1 MTSSTVTT
9 PHHRSLAAGRRRA
22 AGPRRSGPAVL
33 SLSKGPRRRAPAT
46 SCAAVATP
54 EKQPTARK
62 LPPPHRP
69 PSKPASAAAEE
80 ERTDYNEVAAALESI
95 YKLSPAVVD
104 EEHGEGD
111 EATKKNKNKRKGRA
125 VSINISLI
133 PDTTSPLA
141 SVLLDPLVVV
151 ILSDAASQLIN
162 NRHLCVREQGRG
174 TVIVRSRRRRRGQRM
189 DLGKR
194 VEMKQKE
201 GDAGGKREEERE
213 FEEML
218 LREHSVSTD
227 MGSLDW
233 KRMKIP
239 PVLSSA
245 QSARLFKT
253 MQPMKREPTDAE
265 LAEATGMSVQQ
276 LRRRLDVGRAA
287 RNKLIKHNLRLV
299 LYAINKYYPD
309 MANDERFDDLCQA
322 GANGLITAIDRF
334 EPKRGFRISTYAL
347 FWIRHSIVR
356 AMTLSNFTRF
366 PFAMESER
374 QEISKARE
382 ELAFE
387 LGRAPTDEEVIRRV
401 GISQERYRDVL
412 RMTKPTYSLHS
423 RNRVT
428 QEELINE
435 VTDDEAIG
443 ADAGKH
449 NTLLRLAI
457 DDLLDSLKPKES
469 LVIRQR
475 FGLDGRGKRTLSEIA
490 GNLNISREMVRKYEL
505 KALMK
510 LKHPT
515 RVEYLRRYM

>member
-54 EKQPTARK
+54 EKQPTASK

-69 PSKPASAAAEE
+69 PSKPVSAAE
-80 ERTDYNEVAAALESI
+80 ERTDYNEVAATLESI

-125 VSINISLI
+125 
-133 PDTTSPLA
+133 
-141 SVLLDPLVVV
+141 
-151 ILSDAASQLIN
+151 
-162 NRHLCVREQGRG
+162 GRG

-245 QSARLFKT
+245 QSARLFKI
-253 MQPMKREPTDAE
+253 MQPMKAIFEVQESLREDLQREPTDAE

>member
-1 MTSSTVTT
+1 MTSTVTT
-9 PHHRSLAAGRRRA
+9 PSRPLAAGCRRT
-22 AGPRRSGPAVL
+22 AGPRRSGPVVL
-33 SLSKGPRRRAPAT
+33 SLKGPRRRAPSTT
-46 SCAAVATP
+46 SCAALASP
-54 EKQPTARK
+54 EKQSTAK
-62 LPPPHRP
+62 LPLPPPP
-69 PSKPASAAAEE
+69 PPQKEE
-80 ERTDYNEVAAALESI
+80 EGTDYNEVAAALESI
-95 YKLSPAVVD
+95 YKLSPAVVEEED
-104 EEHGEGD
+104 ET
-111 EATKKNKNKRKGRA
+111 TKKKKKRKGR
-125 VSINISLI
+125 VGKS
-133 PDTTSPLA
+133 
-141 SVLLDPLVVV
+141 
-151 ILSDAASQLIN
+151 
-162 NRHLCVREQGRG
+162 

-194 VEMKQKE
+194 VEMRSKAAGDKQPE
-201 GDAGGKREEERE
+201 EQEEERE

-218 LREHSVSTD
+218 LREHAVSTD

-253 MQPMKREPTDAE
+253 VQPMRAILEVQESLREELQREPTEAE
-265 LAEATGMSVQQ
+265 LAEANNMTVQQ

-334 EPKRGFRISTYAL
+334 EHKRGFRISTYAL

-374 QEISKARE
+374 QEINKARE

-387 LGRAPTDEEVIRRV
+387 LGRTPTDDEVIKRV
-401 GISQERYRDVL
+401 GISPARYRDVL
-412 RMTKPTYSLHS
+412 RMMRPTYSLHS

-435 VTDDEAIG
+435 ITDADAIG
-443 ADAGKH
+443 ADSDKH
-449 NTLLRLAI
+449 SNQLLRLAI

>member
-1 MTSSTVTT
+1 MTSTVTT
-9 PHHRSLAAGRRRA
+9 PSRPLAGIGCRRA
-22 AGPRRSGPAVL
+22 AGTRRSGPAVL
-33 SLSKGPRRRAPAT
+33 ALKGPRRRAPST
-46 SCAAVATP
+46 SCSALASP
-54 EKQPTARK
+54 EKQHTAK
-62 LPPPHRP
+62 LPPPQR
-69 PSKPASAAAEE
+69 SSRAAAAEEE

-95 YKLSPAVVD
+95 YKLSPAVV
-104 EEHGEGD
+104 EEKHGEDDGKG
-111 EATKKNKNKRKGRA
+111 EKKDKKKRKGG
-125 VSINISLI
+125 V
-133 PDTTSPLA
+133 
-141 SVLLDPLVVV
+141 
-151 ILSDAASQLIN
+151 
-162 NRHLCVREQGRG
+162 GRS
-174 TVIVRSRRRRRGQRM
+174 TVIVRSRRRRRGRRM

-201 GDAGGKREEERE
+201 DDAGGKQEEERE
-213 FEEML
+213 FEEAL

-253 MQPMKREPTDAE
+253 MQPMKAIFEVRESLREDLQREPTDAE
-265 LAEATGMSVQQ
+265 LAEATCMTVQQ

-309 MANDERFDDLCQA
+309 MASDEKFDDLCQA

-387 LGRAPTDEEVIRRV
+387 LGRAPTDEEVVRRV

-412 RMTKPTYSLHS
+412 RMTRPTYSLHS

-435 VTDDEAIG
+435 VTDDDAIG
-443 ADAGKH
+443 VDAGKN

-490 GNLNISREMVRKYEL
+490 GNLSISREMVRKYEL

>member
-1 MTSSTVTT
+1 MASTVTT
-9 PHHRSLAAGRRRA
+9 PSRPLSAGCHRRS
-22 AGPRRSGPAVL
+22 PRRSAPVVL
-33 SLSKGPRRRAPAT
+33 SLRAGSRRRAPAT
-46 SCAAVATP
+46 SCSALASP
-54 EKQPTARK
+54 EKQSMTK
-62 LPPPHRP
+62 LPPPPQPTTSRT
-69 PSKPASAAAEE
+69 AAPEAER

-104 EEHGEGD
+104 EKDGD
-111 EATKKNKNKRKGRA
+111 DDKSKKAKRKKKGRVGRKAA
-125 VSINISLI
+125 V
-133 PDTTSPLA
+133 
-141 SVLLDPLVVV
+141 
-151 ILSDAASQLIN
+151 
-162 NRHLCVREQGRG
+162 
-174 TVIVRSRRRRRGQRM
+174 TVSSRRRIGGQRM

-194 VEMKQKE
+194 VRMRRE
-201 GDAGGKREEERE
+201 GEAGAGKGEEKERE

-218 LREHSVSTD
+218 LREHAVSTD

-239 PVLSSA
+239 PVLSSP
-245 QSARLFKT
+245 QSARLFRI
-253 MQPMKREPTDAE
+253 MQPMKAIFEVQDNLQREPTDAE
-265 LAEATGMSVQQ
+265 LAEAINMPVLQM
-276 LRRRLDVGRAA
+276 RRHLQVGRAA

-299 LYAINKYYPD
+299 LYTINKYYPD

-347 FWIRHSIVR
+347 FWIRHSIGR

-374 QEISKARE
+374 QEIHKARD

-387 LGRAPTDEEVIRRV
+387 LRRAPTDEEVMKKA
-401 GISQERYRDVL
+401 GLSPARYRDVL
-412 RMTKPTYSLHS
+412 RMTKPTYSLHA

-435 VTDDEAIG
+435 VTDADAIG
-443 ADAGKH
+443 VDTSKH

-457 DDLLDSLKPKES
+457 DDVLDSLKPKES

-490 GNLNISREMVRKYEL
+490 GNLNISREMVRKYEV

>member
-1 MTSSTVTT
+1 MTSTVTT
-9 PHHRSLAAGRRRA
+9 PSRPLAAGCRRTA
-22 AGPRRSGPAVL
+22 TAGTRRSGPIVV
-33 SLSKGPRRRAPAT
+33 SLKGPRRRTTT
-46 SCAAVATP
+46 SCAALASP
-54 EKQPTARK
+54 EKQRTATK
-62 LPPPHRP
+62 QLPLPPKQKQQQQQHQ
-69 PSKPASAAAEE
+69 AEEVE

-104 EEHGEGD
+104 DD
-111 EATKKNKNKRKGRA
+111 ENETEKKKRKRKGK
-125 VSINISLI
+125 IG
-133 PDTTSPLA
+133 
-141 SVLLDPLVVV
+141 
-151 ILSDAASQLIN
+151 
-162 NRHLCVREQGRG
+162 QGRSSS
-174 TVIVRSRRRRRGQRM
+174 VIVRSRRRRRGRRM

-194 VEMKQKE
+194 VEMMM
-201 GDAGGKREEERE
+201 AGSNKDCEDKPAVEERE

-218 LREHSVSTD
+218 LREHAVSTD

-253 MQPMKREPTDAE
+253 MQPMKAIFEVQENLRAELQREPTDAE
-265 LAEATGMSVQQ
+265 LAEANNMTVQQ

-299 LYAINKYYPD
+299 LYALNKYYPD
-309 MANDERFDDLCQA
+309 MASDERFDELCQA

-374 QEISKARE
+374 QEIAKARE
-382 ELAFE
+382 DLAFE
-387 LGRAPTDEEVIRRV
+387 LGRPPTDDEVIGRV
-401 GISQERYRDVL
+401 GISPARYRDVI
-412 RMTKPTYSLHS
+412 RMTRPTYSLHS

-435 VTDDEAIG
+435 VTDEDAIVG

-515 RVEYLRRYM
+515 RVDYLRRYM

>member
-1 MTSSTVTT
+1 MTSTVTT
-9 PHHRSLAAGRRRA
+9 PSRPLAAGTR
-22 AGPRRSGPAVL
+22 PRRSGPAVL
-33 SLSKGPRRRAPAT
+33 SLSKGSSSPRRRGAPST
-46 SCAAVATP
+46 SCAALASP
-54 EKQPTARK
+54 DKQRTANK
-62 LPPPHRP
+62 LPLSSR
-69 PSKPASAAAEE
+69 KQQEEE
-80 ERTDYNEVAAALESI
+80 ERATDYNEVAAALESI
-95 YKLSPAVVD
+95 YKLSPAVEVEEEKRHGDGDD
-104 EEHGEGD
+104 EGG
-111 EATKKNKNKRKGRA
+111 KKAKKKRKGRVA
-125 VSINISLI
+125 
-133 PDTTSPLA
+133 
-141 SVLLDPLVVV
+141 
-151 ILSDAASQLIN
+151 
-162 NRHLCVREQGRG
+162 GRS
-174 TVIVRSRRRRRGQRM
+174 TVIVKSRRRRRGRRM
-189 DLGKR
+189 DLEKR
-194 VEMKQKE
+194 VEMKSAAATSREQQQGEEDE
-201 GDAGGKREEERE
+201 GDRE

-239 PVLSSA
+239 PVLTSS

-253 MQPMKREPTDAE
+253 MQPMKAIFEVQESLREELQRDPTDAE
-265 LAEATGMSVQQ
+265 LAEATGMTVHQ

-299 LYAINKYYPD
+299 PYAINKYYPD
-309 MANDERFDDLCQA
+309 MGGDERFDDLCQA

-356 AMTLSNFTRF
+356 AMTLSSFTRF

-374 QEISKARE
+374 QEIGKARE

-387 LGRAPTDEEVIRRV
+387 LGRPATDEEVRRKV
-401 GISQERYRDVL
+401 GISPERYRDVL
-412 RMTKPTYSLHS
+412 RMTRPTYSLHA

-435 VTDDEAIG
+435 VTDDDAIG
-443 ADAGKH
+443 VDAGGRH

-490 GNLNISREMVRKYEL
+490 GNLSISREMVRKYEL

>member
-1 MTSSTVTT
+1 MTSTVTT
-9 PHHRSLAAGRRRA
+9 PSRPLAAGCRRA
-22 AGPRRSGPAVL
+22 AGPRRSAPIVL
-33 SLSKGPRRRAPAT
+33 SLKGGPRRRTTT
-46 SCAAVATP
+46 SCSALASP
-54 EKQPTARK
+54 EKQRTAAK
-62 LPPPHRP
+62 TPLPPPP
-69 PSKPASAAAEE
+69 QKAAEE
-80 ERTDYNEVAAALESI
+80 ERTDYNYNEVAAALESI
-95 YKLSPAVVD
+95 YKLSPSVVEHEEED
-104 EEHGEGD
+104 ED
-111 EATKKNKNKRKGRA
+111 TKKKKRKRKNKGR
-125 VSINISLI
+125 V
-133 PDTTSPLA
+133 
-141 SVLLDPLVVV
+141 
-151 ILSDAASQLIN
+151 
-162 NRHLCVREQGRG
+162 G
-174 TVIVRSRRRRRGQRM
+174 TVIVRSRRRRRGRRM
-189 DLGKR
+189 DLDKR
-194 VEMKQKE
+194 VEMKGSSKE
-201 GDAGGKREEERE
+201 EDKPAEEERD

-218 LREHSVSTD
+218 LREHAVSTD

-253 MQPMKREPTDAE
+253 MQPMKAIFQVQESLRQELPREPTDAE
-265 LAEATGMSVQQ
+265 LAEANNMTVQQ

-309 MANDERFDDLCQA
+309 MASDDRFDDLCQA

-347 FWIRHSIVR
+347 FWIRHSVVR
-356 AMTLSNFTRF
+356 AMTLSSFTRF

-374 QEISKARE
+374 QEIAKARE

-387 LGRAPTDEEVIRRV
+387 LGRAPTDDEVIKRV
-401 GISQERYRDVL
+401 GISPARYRDVL
-412 RMTKPTYSLHS
+412 RMTRPTYSLHS

-435 VTDDEAIG
+435 VTEDDAIG
-443 ADAGKH
+443 ADAAGKH

-515 RVEYLRRYM
+515 RVDYLRRYM

>member
-1 MTSSTVTT
+1 
-9 PHHRSLAAGRRRA
+9 
-22 AGPRRSGPAVL
+22 
-33 SLSKGPRRRAPAT
+33 
-46 SCAAVATP
+46 
-54 EKQPTARK
+54 
-62 LPPPHRP
+62 
-69 PSKPASAAAEE
+69 
-80 ERTDYNEVAAALESI
+80 
-95 YKLSPAVVD
+95 
-104 EEHGEGD
+104 
-111 EATKKNKNKRKGRA
+111 
-125 VSINISLI
+125 
-133 PDTTSPLA
+133 
-141 SVLLDPLVVV
+141 
-151 ILSDAASQLIN
+151 
-162 NRHLCVREQGRG
+162 
-174 TVIVRSRRRRRGQRM
+174 M

-194 VEMKQKE
+194 VEMKGAAAASREQQQQQQ
-201 GDAGGKREEERE
+201 GGEEQGERE

-239 PVLSSA
+239 PVLTSS

-253 MQPMKREPTDAE
+253 MQPMKESLREELQRDPTDAE
-265 LAEATGMSVQQ
+265 VAEATGMTVHQ

-299 LYAINKYYPD
+299 PYALNKYYPD
-309 MANDERFDDLCQA
+309 MGGDERFDELCQA

-356 AMTLSNFTRF
+356 AMTLSSFTRF

-374 QEISKARE
+374 QEIGRARE

-387 LGRAPTDEEVIRRV
+387 LGRPPTDEEVRARV
-401 GISQERYRDVL
+401 GLSPQRYRDVL
-412 RMTKPTYSLHS
+412 RMARPTYSLHA

-428 QEELINE
+428 QEELIGE
-435 VTDDEAIG
+435 VTDAEAVG
-443 ADAGKH
+443 VDAGGKH
-449 NTLLRLAI
+449 DALLRLAI

-475 FGLDGRGKRTLSEIA
+475 FGLDGRGRRTLSEVA
-490 GNLNISREMVRKYEL
+490 GNLSISREMVRKYEL

>member
-125 VSINISLI
+125 
-133 PDTTSPLA
+133 
-141 SVLLDPLVVV
+141 
-151 ILSDAASQLIN
+151 
-162 NRHLCVREQGRG
+162 GRG

-253 MQPMKREPTDAE
+253 MQPMKAIFEVQESLREDLQREPTDAE

>member
-1 MTSSTVTT
+1 MASTVTT
-9 PHHRSLAAGRRRA
+9 PSRPVSAGCHRRS
-22 AGPRRSGPAVL
+22 PRRSAPVVL
-33 SLSKGPRRRAPAT
+33 SLGGGPRRRAPSST
-46 SCAAVATP
+46 SCSALASPA
-54 EKQPTARK
+54 KQGTAK
-62 LPPPHRP
+62 LPPPQP
-69 PSKPASAAAEE
+69 TTASRTAAADAERE
-80 ERTDYNEVAAALESI
+80 RERTDYNEVAAALESI
-95 YKLSPAVVD
+95 YKLSPAVVEEKDAD
-104 EEHGEGD
+104 EED
-111 EATKKNKNKRKGRA
+111 DKSKQTKRKRKGRVGRSRNA
-125 VSINISLI
+125 TV
-133 PDTTSPLA
+133 T
-141 SVLLDPLVVV
+141 
-151 ILSDAASQLIN
+151 
-162 NRHLCVREQGRG
+162 VRS
-174 TVIVRSRRRRRGQRM
+174 SRRRRRGQRM

-194 VEMKQKE
+194 VEMRR
-201 GDAGGKREEERE
+201 REEEEGGGGAGKVEDEERG

-218 LREHSVSTD
+218 LREHAVSTD

-239 PVLSSA
+239 PVLTSA
-245 QSARLFKT
+245 QSIRLFRI
-253 MQPMKREPTDAE
+253 MQPMKSILEVKENLENEVQSEPNDAQ
-265 LAEATGMSVQQ
+265 LAEAMHMSVLQM
-276 LRRRLDVGRAA
+276 RRHLEVGRAA

-299 LYAINKYYPD
+299 LYTINKYYPD
-309 MANDERFDDLCQA
+309 MSNDERFDDICQA

-356 AMTLSNFTRF
+356 AITLSNFTRF

-374 QEISKARE
+374 QEIHRARE

-387 LGRAPTDEEVIRRV
+387 LGRAPTEEEVMKKV
-401 GISQERYRDVL
+401 GLSPARYRDVV
-412 RMTKPTYSLHS
+412 RMTRPTYSLHA

-435 VTDDEAIG
+435 VTDDDAIG
-443 ADAGKH
+443 
-449 NTLLRLAI
+449 
-457 DDLLDSLKPKES
+457 PKES
-469 LVIRQR
+469 VVIRQR

>member
-1 MTSSTVTT
+1 MTSTVTT
-9 PHHRSLAAGRRRA
+9 PSRPLAAGCRGSA
-22 AGPRRSGPAVL
+22 APRRSAPAVL
-33 SLSKGPRRRAPAT
+33 SLNKGPRQLAPAVLSRRRT
-46 SCAAVATP
+46 SCSALASP
-54 EKQPTARK
+54 EKQSTAK
-62 LPPPHRP
+62 LPRQRP
-69 PSKPASAAAEE
+69 AATTEAAAEE
-80 ERTDYNEVAAALESI
+80 KTTDYNEMAAALESI
-95 YKLSPAVVD
+95 YKLSPAVVEETHDD
-104 EEHGEGD
+104 EED
-111 EATKKNKNKRKGRA
+111 EKGNKAKRKKKGR
-125 VSINISLI
+125 V
-133 PDTTSPLA
+133 
-141 SVLLDPLVVV
+141 
-151 ILSDAASQLIN
+151 
-162 NRHLCVREQGRG
+162 GRS
-174 TVIVRSRRRRRGQRM
+174 TVIVRSRRRRRGRRM

-194 VEMKQKE
+194 VEMRSRE
-201 GDAGGKREEERE
+201 AGAGGKQAEERE

-218 LREHSVSTD
+218 LREHAVSTD

-245 QSARLFKT
+245 ESARLFKT
-253 MQPMKREPTDAE
+253 MQPMKAIFEVQESLRDELQRDPTDAE
-265 LAEATGMSVQQ
+265 LAEATNMTVLQ

-309 MANDERFDDLCQA
+309 MANDEKFDDLCQA

-382 ELAFE
+382 DLAFE

-401 GISQERYRDVL
+401 GLSPARYRDVL
-412 RMTKPTYSLHS
+412 RMTRPTYSLHS

-435 VTDDEAIG
+435 VTDDDALG

-469 LVIRQR
+469 MVIRQR

-490 GNLNISREMVRKYEL
+490 GNLSISREMVRKYEL

-515 RVEYLRRYM
+515 RVDYLRRYM

>member
-1 MTSSTVTT
+1 MTSTVTT
-9 PHHRSLAAGRRRA
+9 PSHPLAAGCRRS
-22 AGPRRSGPAVL
+22 AGPTVL
-33 SLSKGPRRRAPAT
+33 SFRGPRRRAPST
-46 SCAAVATP
+46 SCSALASP
-54 EKQPTARK
+54 EKHSAAKLP
-62 LPPPHRP
+62 LPPPP
-69 PSKPASAAAEE
+69 PQDTATAS
-80 ERTDYNEVAAALESI
+80 RTDYSEVAAALESI
-95 YKLSPAVVD
+95 YKLSPAVVEEKHD
-104 EEHGEGD
+104 EDDKGD
-111 EATKKNKNKRKGRA
+111 KAKKKMKGR
-125 VSINISLI
+125 V
-133 PDTTSPLA
+133 
-141 SVLLDPLVVV
+141 
-151 ILSDAASQLIN
+151 
-162 NRHLCVREQGRG
+162 GRS
-174 TVIVRSRRRRRGQRM
+174 TVIVRSRRRQRGRRM

-194 VEMKQKE
+194 VEMKSRE
-201 GDAGGKREEERE
+201 GDAGGKQEEERE
-213 FEEML
+213 FEAML

-253 MQPMKREPTDAE
+253 MQPMKAIFEVQESLRDELEREPTDAE
-265 LAEATGMSVQQ
+265 LAGATHMTVQQ

-374 QEISKARE
+374 QEIYKARE

-387 LGRAPTDEEVIRRV
+387 LGRAPTDEEVVKRV
-401 GISQERYRDVL
+401 GISPARYRDVL

-435 VTDDEAIG
+435 VTDDDAIG
-443 ADAGKH
+443 VDASKH

-457 DDLLDSLKPKES
+457 DDLLDSLKPKEN

-490 GNLNISREMVRKYEL
+490 GNLSISREMVRKYEL

-515 RVEYLRRYM
+515 RVDYLRRYM

>member
-1 MTSSTVTT
+1 MASTVTT
-9 PHHRSLAAGRRRA
+9 PSRPLSAGCHRRS
-22 AGPRRSGPAVL
+22 PRRSAPVVL
-33 SLSKGPRRRAPAT
+33 SLGGGPRRRAPAT
-46 SCAAVATP
+46 SCSALASPA
-54 EKQPTARK
+54 KQGSAK
-62 LPPPHRP
+62 LPPPQPTTSRTTTE
-69 PSKPASAAAEE
+69 ADAEQ

-95 YKLSPAVVD
+95 YKLSPAVV
-104 EEHGEGD
+104 EEKDGDADEGD
-111 EATKKNKNKRKGRA
+111 KSKKAKRKRKGR
-125 VSINISLI
+125 VG
-133 PDTTSPLA
+133 
-141 SVLLDPLVVV
+141 
-151 ILSDAASQLIN
+151 QR
-162 NRHLCVREQGRG
+162 NRSA
-174 TVIVRSRRRRRGQRM
+174 TVTVRSRRRRLGQRL

-194 VEMKQKE
+194 VEMRRRE
-201 GDAGGKREEERE
+201 EEAGAGAGAGKREDEERE

-218 LREHSVSTD
+218 LREHAVSTD

-239 PVLSSA
+239 PVLTSS
-245 QSARLFKT
+245 QSARLFRI
-253 MQPMKREPTDAE
+253 MQPMKAILEVKENLQNELQRDPTDAE
-265 LAEATGMSVQQ
+265 LAEAMNMPVLQM
-276 LRRRLDVGRAA
+276 RRRLEVGRAA

-299 LYAINKYYPD
+299 LYTINKYYPD
-309 MANDERFDDLCQA
+309 MANDERFDDICQA

-374 QEISKARE
+374 QEIHRARE
-382 ELAFE
+382 ELSFE
-387 LGRAPTDEEVIRRV
+387 LGRAPADEEIMKRV
-401 GISQERYRDVL
+401 GLSPARYRDVL
-412 RMTKPTYSLHS
+412 RMTKPTYSLHA

-435 VTDDEAIG
+435 VTDADAIG
-443 ADAGKH
+443 VDTSKH

-469 LVIRQR
+469 VVIRQR

>member
-1 MTSSTVTT
+1 MTSTVTT
-9 PHHRSLAAGRRRA
+9 PSRPLSAGCGRRS
-22 AGPRRSGPAVL
+22 AGPRRSGPTVL
-33 SLSKGPRRRAPAT
+33 SLKGPLRRTPST
-46 SCAAVATP
+46 SCSALASP
-54 EKQPTARK
+54 EKQSTAK
-62 LPPPHRP
+62 LPPPLP
-69 PSKPASAAAEE
+69 TTTASRTAAPEA
-80 ERTDYNEVAAALESI
+80 ERTDYSEVAAALESI
-95 YKLSPAVVD
+95 YKLSPAVVEEKHD
-104 EEHGEGD
+104 EDNKSMKG
-111 EATKKNKNKRKGRA
+111 KKKRKGR
-125 VSINISLI
+125 V
-133 PDTTSPLA
+133 
-141 SVLLDPLVVV
+141 
-151 ILSDAASQLIN
+151 
-162 NRHLCVREQGRG
+162 GRS
-174 TVIVRSRRRRRGQRM
+174 TVIVRSRRKRRGRRM

-194 VEMKQKE
+194 VEMKSRE
-201 GDAGGKREEERE
+201 GDAGGKKEEVRE

-253 MQPMKREPTDAE
+253 MQPMKAIFEVQESLRDELQREPTDAE
-265 LAEATGMSVQQ
+265 LAEATNMTMQQ

-309 MANDERFDDLCQA
+309 IANGERFDDLCQA
-322 GANGLITAIDRF
+322 GATGLITAVDRF

-374 QEISKARE
+374 QEINKTRE

-387 LGRAPTDEEVIRRV
+387 LGRTPTDEEVVKRV
-401 GISQERYRDVL
+401 GISPARYRDVL

-435 VTDDEAIG
+435 VTDDDAIG
-443 ADAGKH
+443 VDAGKH

-469 LVIRQR
+469 VVIRQR
-475 FGLDGRGKRTLSEIA
+475 FGLDRRGKRTLTEIA

-515 RVEYLRRYM
+515 RVDYLRRYM

>member
-1 MTSSTVTT
+1 MTSTVTT
-9 PHHRSLAAGRRRA
+9 PSRPLAAGTR
-22 AGPRRSGPAVL
+22 PRRSWPAVL
-33 SLSKGPRRRAPAT
+33 SLSKGSSGPRRRRPPST
-46 SCAAVATP
+46 SCAALASP
-54 EKQPTARK
+54 DKQRTANK
-62 LPPPHRP
+62 LPVSSR
-69 PSKPASAAAEE
+69 KQQQQEE
-80 ERTDYNEVAAALESI
+80 EEEVRATDYNEVAAALESI
-95 YKLSPAVVD
+95 YKLSPAVEVD
-104 EEHGEGD
+104 EENERHGGHDDDDEGG
-111 EATKKNKNKRKGRA
+111 KKAKKKRKSRVAGR
-125 VSINISLI
+125 S
-133 PDTTSPLA
+133 
-141 SVLLDPLVVV
+141 
-151 ILSDAASQLIN
+151 
-162 NRHLCVREQGRG
+162 
-174 TVIVRSRRRRRGQRM
+174 TVIVKSRRRRRGRRM

-194 VEMKQKE
+194 VEMKSAAVSRE
-201 GDAGGKREEERE
+201 GDEDDEGERERE

-239 PVLSSA
+239 PVLTSS

-253 MQPMKREPTDAE
+253 MQPMKESLREELQRDPTDAE
-265 LAEATGMSVQQ
+265 LAEATGMTVHQ

-299 LYAINKYYPD
+299 PYAINKYYPD
-309 MANDERFDDLCQA
+309 MGTDERFDDLCQA

-356 AMTLSNFTRF
+356 AMTLSSFTRF

-374 QEISKARE
+374 QEIGKARE

-387 LGRAPTDEEVIRRV
+387 LGRPATDEEVRRKV
-401 GISQERYRDVL
+401 GISPQRYRDVL
-412 RMTKPTYSLHS
+412 RMTRPTYSLHA

-435 VTDDEAIG
+435 VTDDDAIG
-443 ADAGKH
+443 VDAGGRH

-490 GNLNISREMVRKYEL
+490 GNLSISREMVRKYEL

>member
-1 MTSSTVTT
+1 MASTVTT
-9 PHHRSLAAGRRRA
+9 PSRPVSAGCHRRS
-22 AGPRRSGPAVL
+22 PRRSAPVVL
-33 SLSKGPRRRAPAT
+33 SLGGGPRRRTPSST
-46 SCAAVATP
+46 SCSALASPA
-54 EKQPTARK
+54 KQRTAK
-62 LPPPHRP
+62 LPPPQP
-69 PSKPASAAAEE
+69 TASRTAAADAERE
-80 ERTDYNEVAAALESI
+80 RERTDYNEVAAALESI
-95 YKLSPAVVD
+95 YKLSPAVVEEKDAD
-104 EEHGEGD
+104 EED
-111 EATKKNKNKRKGRA
+111 EKSKQTKRKRKGRVGRSRNA
-125 VSINISLI
+125 TV
-133 PDTTSPLA
+133 T
-141 SVLLDPLVVV
+141 
-151 ILSDAASQLIN
+151 
-162 NRHLCVREQGRG
+162 VRS
-174 TVIVRSRRRRRGQRM
+174 SRRRRRGQRM

-194 VEMKQKE
+194 VEMRR
-201 GDAGGKREEERE
+201 REEEEGGGGAGKVEDEERG

-218 LREHSVSTD
+218 LREHAVSTD

-239 PVLSSA
+239 PVLTSA
-245 QSARLFKT
+245 QSIRLFRI
-253 MQPMKREPTDAE
+253 MQPMKAILEMKENLENEVQSEPNDAQ
-265 LAEATGMSVQQ
+265 LAEAMNMSVLQM
-276 LRRRLDVGRAA
+276 RRHLEVGRAA

-299 LYAINKYYPD
+299 LYTINKYYPD
-309 MANDERFDDLCQA
+309 MSNDERFDDICQA

-356 AMTLSNFTRF
+356 AITLSNFTRF

-374 QEISKARE
+374 QEIHRARE

-387 LGRAPTDEEVIRRV
+387 LGRAPTEEEVMKKV
-401 GISQERYRDVL
+401 GLSPARYRDVV
-412 RMTKPTYSLHS
+412 RMTRPTYSLHA

-435 VTDDEAIG
+435 VTDDDAIG
-443 ADAGKH
+443 VDTSSH

-469 LVIRQR
+469 VVIRQR

>member
-1 MTSSTVTT
+1 MTSTVTT
-9 PHHRSLAAGRRRA
+9 PSRPVAAGSRRA

-33 SLSKGPRRRAPAT
+33 ALSKGPRRRAPST
-46 SCAAVATP
+46 SCAAVASP
-54 EKQPTARK
+54 EKERTAAAK
-62 LPPPHRP
+62 LPPPQRP
-69 PSKPASAAAEE
+69 SRAAAQEE
-80 ERTDYNEVAAALESI
+80 EEESTDYNEVAATLESI
-95 YKLSPAVVD
+95 YKLSPAVVEEDD
-104 EEHGEGD
+104 ES
-111 EATKKNKNKRKGRA
+111 NKNAKKKRKGRA
-125 VSINISLI
+125 
-133 PDTTSPLA
+133 
-141 SVLLDPLVVV
+141 
-151 ILSDAASQLIN
+151 
-162 NRHLCVREQGRG
+162 GRS
-174 TVIVRSRRRRRGQRM
+174 TVIVRSRRRRRGRRM

-194 VEMKQKE
+194 VEMKEKE
-201 GDAGGKREEERE
+201 GDAGNGKQEEERE

-253 MQPMKREPTDAE
+253 MQPMKAIFEVQESLREDSERDRTDAE
-265 LAEATGMSVQQ
+265 LAEATGMTVQQ
-276 LRRRLDVGRAA
+276 LRRRLDIGRAA

-387 LGRAPTDEEVIRRV
+387 LGRTPTDEEVIKRV

-412 RMTKPTYSLHS
+412 RMTRPTYSLHS

-435 VTDDEAIG
+435 VTDDDAIG
-443 ADAGKH
+443 VDAGKH

>member
-1 MTSSTVTT
+1 MTSTVTT
-9 PHHRSLAAGRRRA
+9 PSRPLAAGSH
-22 AGPRRSGPAVL
+22 PRRSGPAVL
-33 SLSKGPRRRAPAT
+33 SLSKGGGGQRRQRRLAPST
-46 SCAAVATP
+46 SCAVLASP
-54 EKQPTARK
+54 DKQSTANK
-62 LPPPHRP
+62 LPLSSR
-69 PSKPASAAAEE
+69 KQEE
-80 ERTDYNEVAAALESI
+80 EVEKATDYNEVAAALETI
-95 YKLSPAVVD
+95 YKLSPAVEV
-104 EEHGEGD
+104 EEKKRQGGNEDDGGGE
-111 EATKKNKNKRKGRA
+111 AKKKRKRRVAGR
-125 VSINISLI
+125 S
-133 PDTTSPLA
+133 T
-141 SVLLDPLVVV
+141 VV
-151 ILSDAASQLIN
+151 
-162 NRHLCVREQGRG
+162 
-174 TVIVRSRRRRRGQRM
+174 VRSRRRRGGRRM

-194 VEMKQKE
+194 VEMKGAAAASREQQQQQQ
-201 GDAGGKREEERE
+201 GGEEQGERE

-239 PVLSSA
+239 PVLTSS

-253 MQPMKREPTDAE
+253 MQPMKESLREELQRDPTDAE
-265 LAEATGMSVQQ
+265 VAEATGMTVHQ

-299 LYAINKYYPD
+299 PYALNKYYPD
-309 MANDERFDDLCQA
+309 MGGDERFDELCQA

-334 EPKRGFRISTYAL
+334 EPKRGFCISTYAL

-356 AMTLSNFTRF
+356 AMTLSSFTRF

-374 QEISKARE
+374 QEIGRARE

-387 LGRAPTDEEVIRRV
+387 LGRPPTDEEVRARV
-401 GISQERYRDVL
+401 GLSPQRYRDVL
-412 RMTKPTYSLHS
+412 RMARPTYSLHA

-428 QEELINE
+428 QEELIGE
-435 VTDDEAIG
+435 VTDAEAVG
-443 ADAGKH
+443 VDAGGKH
-449 NTLLRLAI
+449 DALLRLAI

-475 FGLDGRGKRTLSEIA
+475 FGLDGRGRRTLSEVA
-490 GNLNISREMVRKYEL
+490 GNLSISREMVRKYEL

>member
-1 MTSSTVTT
+1 MTSTVTT
-9 PHHRSLAAGRRRA
+9 PSRPLAAGSR
-22 AGPRRSGPAVL
+22 PRRSGPAVL
-33 SLSKGPRRRAPAT
+33 SLSKSSSEPRRRRAPST
-46 SCAAVATP
+46 SCAALASP
-54 EKQPTARK
+54 DKQRTANK
-62 LPPPHRP
+62 LPVSSR
-69 PSKPASAAAEE
+69 KQQQQQEE
-80 ERTDYNEVAAALESI
+80 ERATDYNVVAAALESI
-95 YKLSPAVVD
+95 YKLSPAVEV
-104 EEHGEGD
+104 EEEKRHGGD
-111 EATKKNKNKRKGRA
+111 EDDEGGKKAKNKRKSRVAGR
-125 VSINISLI
+125 S
-133 PDTTSPLA
+133 
-141 SVLLDPLVVV
+141 
-151 ILSDAASQLIN
+151 
-162 NRHLCVREQGRG
+162 
-174 TVIVRSRRRRRGQRM
+174 TVIVKSRRRRRGRRM

-194 VEMKQKE
+194 VEMKSAAATSREQQQGEEDE
-201 GDAGGKREEERE
+201 GERE

-239 PVLSSA
+239 PVLTSS

-253 MQPMKREPTDAE
+253 MQPMKAIFEVQESLREELQRDTTDPE
-265 LAEATGMSVQQ
+265 LAEATGMTVHQ

-299 LYAINKYYPD
+299 PYAINKYYPD
-309 MANDERFDDLCQA
+309 MGTDERFDDLCQA

-356 AMTLSNFTRF
+356 AMTLSSFTRF

-374 QEISKARE
+374 QEIGKARE

-387 LGRAPTDEEVIRRV
+387 LGRPATDEEVRRKV
-401 GISQERYRDVL
+401 GISPQRYRDVL
-412 RMTKPTYSLHS
+412 RMTRPTYSLHA

-435 VTDDEAIG
+435 VTDDDAIG
-443 ADAGKH
+443 VDAGGRH

-490 GNLNISREMVRKYEL
+490 GNLSISREMVRKYEL

>member
-1 MTSSTVTT
+1 MASTITT
-9 PHHRSLAAGRRRA
+9 PSRPLSAGCHRRS
-22 AGPRRSGPAVL
+22 PRRSAPVVL
-33 SLSKGPRRRAPAT
+33 SLRGGSRRRAPAT
-46 SCAAVATP
+46 SCSALASP
-54 EKQPTARK
+54 EKQSLTK
-62 LPPPHRP
+62 LPPPPQPTTSRT
-69 PSKPASAAAEE
+69 AALEAER

-104 EEHGEGD
+104 DDKDGD
-111 EATKKNKNKRKGRA
+111 DDKSKKAKRKKKGRVGRNAA
-125 VSINISLI
+125 VTVSSSRRI
-133 PDTTSPLA
+133 
-141 SVLLDPLVVV
+141 
-151 ILSDAASQLIN
+151 
-162 NRHLCVREQGRG
+162 QGR
-174 TVIVRSRRRRRGQRM
+174 RM

-194 VEMKQKE
+194 VRMRRE
-201 GDAGGKREEERE
+201 GEAGAGKGEEKERE
-213 FEEML
+213 FEHML
-218 LREHSVSTD
+218 VREHAVSTD

-239 PVLSSA
+239 PVLSSP
-245 QSARLFKT
+245 QSARLFRI
-253 MQPMKREPTDAE
+253 MQPMKAIFEVQDNLQREPTDAE
-265 LAEATGMSVQQ
+265 LAEAINMPVLQM
-276 LRRRLDVGRAA
+276 RRYLQVGRAA

-299 LYAINKYYPD
+299 LYTINKYYPD
-309 MANDERFDDLCQA
+309 MANDDRFDDLCQA

-347 FWIRHSIVR
+347 FWIRHSIGR

-366 PFAMESER
+366 PFAMESVSNAPFSAAAVPLFVLFNLQYPTADRLMQER
-374 QEISKARE
+374 QEIHKARD

-387 LGRAPTDEEVIRRV
+387 LRRAPTDEEVMKKA
-401 GISQERYRDVL
+401 GMSPARYRDVR
-412 RMTKPTYSLHS
+412 RMTKPTYSLHA

-435 VTDDEAIG
+435 VTDADAIG
-443 ADAGKH
+443 VDTSKH

-457 DDLLDSLKPKES
+457 DDVLDSLKPKES

-490 GNLNISREMVRKYEL
+490 GNLNISREMVRKYEV